1 MSMLLRGGIL
11 PIALGLLLSPAAWA
25 GDDDKKSEG
34 KKGNEMTIRG
44 VVSEVTL
51 LGETDVDFKTG
62 KAMRSEATFLTIIGH
77 PQGDGMHKE
86 GTVTAGQQD
95 KAVKQAANSSAK
107 SGEKPKHRMNVY
119 VVAVTPKTK
128 FCECS
133 DAGKDGSAS
142 KEEACELEKLEIGD
156 RVEVC
161 FDREMADKA
170 DDGDKAKDKDK
181 DDAEGSNSAMKK
193 HGRHRTYFGI
203 ATSVKIM
210 EESMEGHESDSK
222 EKSEKK

>member
-1 MSMLLRGGIL
+1 MSMLTRGGIL
-11 PIALGLLLSPAAWA
+11 PIALSLLLSPATWA

-62 KAMRSEATFLTIIGH
+62 KAVRSEATFLTIIGQ
-77 PQGDGMHKE
+77 PQNEGKPKE

-95 KAVKQAANSSAK
+95 KSVKQAANEAAK
-107 SGEKPKHRMNVY
+107 SGEKSKRRMNVY

-128 FCECS
+128 FCECCE
-133 DAGKDGSAS
+133 AGKDGSPA
-142 KEEACELEKLEIGD
+142 KEEACEMEKLEIGD
-156 RVEVC
+156 RVEVS
-161 FDREMADKA
+161 FDRQMAE
-170 DDGDKAKDKDK
+170 GDKSK
-181 DDAEGSNSAMKK
+181 DDAKVSNSAMQK

-210 EESMEGHESDSK
+210 EDSMDSAPADSR
-222 EKSEKK
+222 ERAEKK